1 MTRTSAKGS
10 VTQCNCSCNLQHN
23 STPGRCK
30 IGKYMFPSKVA
41 NIFLRNQTF
50 VTNYA
55 SLRKRLG
62 LQVARKIAPCDRAFT
77 QTIF

>member
-10 VTQCNCSCNLQHN
+10 IAQCNCSCNLQHN

-30 IGKYMFPSKVA
+30 MGEYMFPSKVA
-41 NIFLRNQTF
+41 NIFLTNQTF
-50 VTNYA
+50 VTNYK
-55 SLRKRLG
+55 SFRKRLG
-62 LQVARKIAPCDRAFT
+62 LQVARKIAPCYRALT